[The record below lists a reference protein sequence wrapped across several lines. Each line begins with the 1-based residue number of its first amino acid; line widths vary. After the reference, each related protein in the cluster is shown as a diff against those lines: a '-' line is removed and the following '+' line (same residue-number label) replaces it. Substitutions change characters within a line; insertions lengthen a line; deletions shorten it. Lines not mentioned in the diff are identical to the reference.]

1 MNRQARIDRQ
11 VAALH
16 AAIAARIRSGDFSP
30 IERAKHNLQRW
41 RESFGGT
48 LPMAY
53 AEWVELLD
61 GEEIARILDVMLGD
75 SEDAVRRRS
84 NSPFTGVLSA
94 IERLEIMRRAA

>member
-1 MNRQARIDRQ
+1 
-11 VAALH
+11 
-16 AAIAARIRSGDFSP
+16 
-30 IERAKHNLQRW
+30 
-41 RESFGGT
+41 
-48 LPMAY
+48 MAY